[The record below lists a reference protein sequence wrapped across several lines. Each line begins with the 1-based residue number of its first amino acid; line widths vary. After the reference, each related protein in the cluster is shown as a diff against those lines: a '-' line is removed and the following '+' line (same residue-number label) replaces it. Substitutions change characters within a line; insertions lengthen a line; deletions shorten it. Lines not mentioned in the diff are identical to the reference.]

1 MNRKIFLLALLL
13 TLILVYSCAKNNPVA
28 VNDTGINDTTDK
40 NDGSILLASNDG
52 SIPPESNGLE
62 GISLDTTKI
71 SGIYSSEYT
80 YFTLTEDLYKSKL
93 HRSMNV
99 EINEAETS
107 SGIEVKLDF
116 AWRRMRFVF
125 TNFNVSIKD
134 GDYYL
139 ESDVQTI
146 SVRDTSIV
154 MVFDCKDYSLKRVT
168 LTEKNR
174 TRDEN
179 MKKTAIT
186 FIKGIRR
193 DKY

>member
-1 MNRKIFLLALLL
+1 M
-13 TLILVYSCAKNNPVA
+13 
-28 VNDTGINDTTDK
+28 
-40 NDGSILLASNDG
+40 
-52 SIPPESNGLE
+52 E
-62 GISLDTTKI
+62 GVSLDTTKI
-71 SGIYSSEYT
+71 LGIYSSEYT

-99 EINEAETS
+99 EINKAETG

-116 AWRRMRFVF
+116 AWRRMRLVF
-125 TNFNVSIKD
+125 TNFNVSIKA
-134 GDYYL
+134 GTYYM

-146 SVRDTSIV
+146 SVRDTSLV

-168 LTEKNR
+168 LIEKNR
-174 TRDEN
+174 TRYEN